1 MFTEG
6 LVKAA
11 TEKTVESLEKKPNIE
26 INSSSLEKEIQSPN
40 IEKNSEE
47 KSEGIEKEK
56 IENDNELNT
65 RNSALEGER
74 HPETGVEFVRK
85 EVETDEGIKEGVFPQ
100 FEAVETVNL
109 PEELFKESDRKQFDY
124 CNQELKND
132 IAKNSDLREKFTPE
146 QLDQINDNETPDGYT
161 WHHSEERGR
170 MELVD
175 SDTHIRTGHTG
186 GKNLWGGGT
195 EYR

>member
-1 MFTEG
+1 MFIEG
-6 LVKAA
+6 LVKAV

-40 IEKNSEE
+40 IEKNLDE
-47 KSEGIEKEK
+47 KKEVFEKENFGNEK
-56 IENDNELNT
+56 ELNT
-65 RNSALEGER
+65 RNSALEGEK
-74 HPETGVEFVRK
+74 HPETGVEFIRK
-85 EVETDEGIKEGVFPQ
+85 EVETDDGIKEGVFPK
-100 FEAVETVNL
+100 FEATEIVNL

-132 IAKNSDLREKFTPE
+132 IAKNPDLREKFTPE

-175 SDTHIRTGHTG
+175 SDTHGRTGHTG

-195 EYR
+195 ENR